1 MTLREPPCDM
11 VSTMT
16 LRFGSSARTRKMFSP
31 PMMSSRFST
40 TSRSP
45 SMNAWTRPG
54 SRVTSVG
61 AAKRANS
68 AMASFSLWSRIAS
81 GALNTLAPSRTAADS
96 SQVLTTYSRSKG
108 GSLRISTAANCAS
121 GRVCVSCARYQSS
134 SLSVNERRVAA
145 AAVLP
150 FHSRSFTSH
159 THTPWPRTCAARIM
173 VTVVSLYALSVSGG
187 STTKSSC
194 RARLFAHRRLL
205 LRRGGRLEARAS
217 LVRHEYHGAR
227 HLVVRE
233 RCIAAARRHRALA
246 LDRRGDHVF
255 QAFLDVRRPGLV
267 VTDLG
272 RVRDA
277 GLVAG
282 CAHRFNDLLAAASA
296 RGAARGAELDPR
308 DGLDARRHRF
318 RRHRAG
324 VGARAAHDQLHQH
337 DDADDRHHERKQD
350 HHDQLL
356 RGLDE
361 RRLGAVLAHWGVR
374 FGIKV

>member
-1 MTLREPPCDM
+1 MMLREPPCDM

-31 PMMSSRFST
+31 PMTSSRFST
-40 TSRSP
+40 TSRSA

-81 GALNTLAPSRTAADS
+81 GALNTLAPSRIAADS

-121 GRVCVSCARYQSS
+121 GRISVWCARYQSS
-134 SLSVNERRVAA
+134 SLSVSEIRVAA
-145 AAVLP
+145 AAVP
-150 FHSRSFTSH
+150 PRHSRCFTSH
-159 THTPWPRTCAARIM
+159 THTPWPRACAARIM

-205 LRRGGRLEARAS
+205 LRRGRRLEARAS
-217 LVRHEYHGAR
+217 LIRHEYHGAR

-233 RCIAAARRHRALA
+233 RCIAAAR
-246 LDRRGDHVF
+246 
-255 QAFLDVRRPGLV
+255 
-267 VTDLG
+267 
-272 RVRDA
+272 
-277 GLVAG
+277 
-282 CAHRFNDLLAAASA
+282 A
-296 RGAARGAELDPR
+296 RGAARGAKLDPPH
-308 DGLDARRHRF
+308 GLDARRHRF
-318 RRHRAG
+318 RRHRAR
-324 VGARAAHDQLHQH
+324 VGSLGAHDELHQQ

-350 HHDQLL
+350 HDDQLP

-361 RRLGAVLAHWGVR
+361 RRIGVVLAHR
-374 FGIKV
+374 

>member
-1 MTLREPPCDM
+1 MTLREPPRDM

-31 PMMSSRFST
+31 PMTSSRFST
-40 TSRSP
+40 TSRSA
-45 SMNAWTRPG
+45 SMNACTRPG

-68 AMASFSLWSRIAS
+68 AIASFSLWSRIAS

-121 GRVCVSCARYQSS
+121 GRISVWCARYQSS
-134 SLSVNERRVAA
+134 SLSVNERRVA
-145 AAVLP
+145 
-150 FHSRSFTSH
+150 
-159 THTPWPRTCAARIM
+159 
-173 VTVVSLYALSVSGG
+173 VVSLYALSVSGG

-205 LRRGGRLEARAS
+205 LRRGRRLEARAS

-227 HLVVRE
+227 DLVVRE
-233 RCIAAARRHRALA
+233 RRIAAARRHCALA
-246 LDRRGDHVF
+246 PDRCGAHVF
-255 QAFLDVRRPGLV
+255 QAFLDVRRPSLV

-277 GLVAG
+277 CLVAG
-282 CAHRFNDLLAAASA
+282 RAHRLDDLLAAARA
-296 RGAARGAELDPR
+296 RGATRGAKLDPR
-308 DGLDARRHRF
+308 HGLDARRHGF
-318 RRHRAG
+318 RRHRAR
-324 VGARAAHDQLHQH
+324 VGARAAHNQLHQQ
-337 DDADDRHHERKQD
+337 DDAGDRHQERKQD
-350 HHDQLL
+350 HDDQLP

-361 RRLGAVLAHWGVR
+361 RRIGFVLAHWGDC

>member
-1 MTLREPPCDM
+1 MTLREPPRDM

-31 PMMSSRFST
+31 PMTSSRFST
-40 TSRSP
+40 TSRSA
-45 SMNAWTRPG
+45 SMNACTRPG

-68 AMASFSLWSRIAS
+68 AIASFSLWSRIAS

-121 GRVCVSCARYQSS
+121 GRVSVSCARYQSS
-134 SLSVNERRVAA
+134 SLSVSEIRVAA

-150 FHSRSFTSH
+150 FHSRCFTSH
-159 THTPWPRTCAARIM
+159 THTPWPRACAARIM

-194 RARLFAHRRLL
+194 RARLFARRRFL
-205 LRRGGRLEARAS
+205 LRRGRRLEARAS

-246 LDRRGDHVF
+246 LERGGEHVL
-255 QAFLDVRRPGLV
+255 QPFLDMRRPGAAIA
-267 VTDLG
+267 DLG
-272 RVRDA
+272 SV
-277 GLVAG
+277 GNTCLVAG
-282 CAHRFNDLLAAASA
+282 RAHRLDDLLAAARA
-296 RGAARGAELDPR
+296 RGAARGAKLEPPH
-308 DGLDARRHRF
+308 GLDARRHGF
-318 RRHRAG
+318 RRHRAR
-324 VGARAAHDQLHQH
+324 VGALGAHDELHQQ
-337 DDADDRHHERKQD
+337 DDANDRHQERKQD
-350 HHDQLL
+350 HDDQLL

-361 RRLGAVLAHWGVR
+361 RRSGVVLAHWGVC